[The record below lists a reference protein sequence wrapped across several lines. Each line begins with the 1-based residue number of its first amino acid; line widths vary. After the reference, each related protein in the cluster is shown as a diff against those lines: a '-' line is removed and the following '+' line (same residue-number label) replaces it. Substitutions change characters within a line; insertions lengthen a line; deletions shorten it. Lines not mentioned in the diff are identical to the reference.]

1 MKQDLGVGVGE
12 GSPQISWIFLRALGF
27 SVTARVGTEFKKE
40 RVGTVFKKKNSSG
53 NLLQIYIS
61 LAQRDA
67 WCIIGS
73 NTSVLNE
80 WVSFK
85 NSKETCCYCYGCCC
99 QTLRQCSGFALYVG
113 SMKMLEGPAVLGP
126 EDGLRGP

>member
-1 MKQDLGVGVGE
+1 MKQDLGVGMGRE
-12 GSPQISWIFLRALGF
+12 AHKSAGF
-27 SVTARVGTEFKKE
+27 SLELWDSVTARVGTEFKKK

-61 LAQRDA
+61 LAQHDV

-80 WVSFK
+80 
-85 NSKETCCYCYGCCC
+85 
-99 QTLRQCSGFALYVG
+99 
-113 SMKMLEGPAVLGP
+113 
-126 EDGLRGP
+126 